1 MNMYVLG
8 LVIYFFIINL
18 FAIFLMKYDKVKAI
32 NNQYRVSEKTL
43 FLIALILGG
52 IGIYIG
58 MYLFRH
64 KTKHVKFTVGIPLI
78 IILNINYRQYLERNI
93 FYQSRSFLFIVL
105 SPENLKRAKISY
117 HFKINLKSLYLCIK
131 LI

>member
-1 MNMYVLG
+1 MNTYILG

-43 FLIALILGG
+43 FLLALILGG

-78 IILNINYRQYLERNI
+78 IILNILTIYYLI
-93 FYQSRSFLFIVL
+93 SHVFIML
-105 SPENLKRAKISY
+105 
-117 HFKINLKSLYLCIK
+117 
-131 LI
+131 

>member
-32 NNQYRVSEKTL
+32 NNQYRVSEKAL

-78 IILNINYRQYLERNI
+78 IILNILTIYYLI
-93 FYQSRSFLFIVL
+93 SHVFIL
-105 SPENLKRAKISY
+105 L
-117 HFKINLKSLYLCIK
+117 
-131 LI
+131 

>member
-78 IILNINYRQYLERNI
+78 IILNILTIYYLI
-93 FYQSRSFLFIVL
+93 SHVFIM
-105 SPENLKRAKISY
+105 I
-117 HFKINLKSLYLCIK
+117 
-131 LI
+131 

>member
-78 IILNINYRQYLERNI
+78 IILNILTIYYL
-93 FYQSRSFLFIVL
+93 FSHVFIML
-105 SPENLKRAKISY
+105 
-117 HFKINLKSLYLCIK
+117 
-131 LI
+131 

>member
-1 MNMYVLG
+1 
-8 LVIYFFIINL
+8 
-18 FAIFLMKYDKVKAI
+18 MKYDKVKAI

-58 MYLFRH
+58 IYLFRH

-78 IILNINYRQYLERNI
+78 IILNILTIYYLI
-93 FYQSRSFLFIVL
+93 SHVFIML
-105 SPENLKRAKISY
+105 
-117 HFKINLKSLYLCIK
+117 
-131 LI
+131 

>member
-8 LVIYFFIINL
+8 LVIYFLIINL

-32 NNQYRVSEKTL
+32 NNQYRISEKTL

-52 IGIYIG
+52 AGIYIG

-78 IILNINYRQYLERNI
+78 IILNILTIYYLI
-93 FYQSRSFLFIVL
+93 SHVFIML
-105 SPENLKRAKISY
+105 
-117 HFKINLKSLYLCIK
+117 
-131 LI
+131 

>member
-1 MNMYVLG
+1 MNMYVLV
-8 LVIYFFIINL
+8 LVIYILIINL

-32 NNQYRVSEKTL
+32 NNQYRISEKTL

-52 IGIYIG
+52 VGIYIG

-78 IILNINYRQYLERNI
+78 IILNILTIYYLI
-93 FYQSRSFLFIVL
+93 SHVFIML
-105 SPENLKRAKISY
+105 
-117 HFKINLKSLYLCIK
+117 
-131 LI
+131 

>member
-52 IGIYIG
+52 AGIYIG

-78 IILNINYRQYLERNI
+78 IILNILTIYYLI
-93 FYQSRSFLFIVL
+93 SHVFIML
-105 SPENLKRAKISY
+105 
-117 HFKINLKSLYLCIK
+117 
-131 LI
+131 

>member
-1 MNMYVLG
+1 MNTYILG

-32 NNQYRVSEKTL
+32 NNQYRVSEKAL

-78 IILNINYRQYLERNI
+78 IILNILTIYYLI
-93 FYQSRSFLFIVL
+93 SHVFIML
-105 SPENLKRAKISY
+105 
-117 HFKINLKSLYLCIK
+117 
-131 LI
+131 

>member
-18 FAIFLMKYDKVKAI
+18 FAIFIMKYDKVKAI

-78 IILNINYRQYLERNI
+78 IILNILTIYYLI
-93 FYQSRSFLFIVL
+93 SHVFIML
-105 SPENLKRAKISY
+105 
-117 HFKINLKSLYLCIK
+117 
-131 LI
+131 

>member
-78 IILNINYRQYLERNI
+78 IILNILTIYYLI
-93 FYQSRSFLFIVL
+93 SHDFIML
-105 SPENLKRAKISY
+105 
-117 HFKINLKSLYLCIK
+117 
-131 LI
+131 

>member
-1 MNMYVLG
+1 MNTYILG

-78 IILNINYRQYLERNI
+78 IILNILTIYYLI
-93 FYQSRSFLFIVL
+93 SHVFIL
-105 SPENLKRAKISY
+105 L
-117 HFKINLKSLYLCIK
+117 
-131 LI
+131 

>member
-8 LVIYFFIINL
+8 LVIYILIINL

-32 NNQYRVSEKTL
+32 NNQYRISEKTI

-52 IGIYIG
+52 VGIYIG

-78 IILNINYRQYLERNI
+78 IILNILTIYYLI
-93 FYQSRSFLFIVL
+93 SHVFIML
-105 SPENLKRAKISY
+105 
-117 HFKINLKSLYLCIK
+117 
-131 LI
+131 

>member
-8 LVIYFFIINL
+8 LVIYILIINL

-32 NNQYRVSEKTL
+32 NNQYRISEKTL

-52 IGIYIG
+52 VGIYIG

-78 IILNINYRQYLERNI
+78 IILNILTIYYLI
-93 FYQSRSFLFIVL
+93 SHVFIML
-105 SPENLKRAKISY
+105 
-117 HFKINLKSLYLCIK
+117 
-131 LI
+131 

>member
-1 MNMYVLG
+1 MNTYILG

-32 NNQYRVSEKTL
+32 NNQYRVNEKTL

-78 IILNINYRQYLERNI
+78 IILNILTIYYLI
-93 FYQSRSFLFIVL
+93 SHVFIWSFYS
-105 SPENLKRAKISY
+105 
-117 HFKINLKSLYLCIK
+117 
-131 LI
+131 

>member
-52 IGIYIG
+52 IGRYIG

-78 IILNINYRQYLERNI
+78 IILNILTIYYLI
-93 FYQSRSFLFIVL
+93 SHVFIML
-105 SPENLKRAKISY
+105 
-117 HFKINLKSLYLCIK
+117 
-131 LI
+131 

>member
-32 NNQYRVSEKTL
+32 NNQYRVNEKTL

-52 IGIYIG
+52 IGIYTG

-78 IILNINYRQYLERNI
+78 IILNILTIYYLI
-93 FYQSRSFLFIVL
+93 SHVFIML
-105 SPENLKRAKISY
+105 
-117 HFKINLKSLYLCIK
+117 
-131 LI
+131 

>member
-1 MNMYVLG
+1 MNMFVLG

-78 IILNINYRQYLERNI
+78 IILNILTIYYLI
-93 FYQSRSFLFIVL
+93 SHVFIML
-105 SPENLKRAKISY
+105 
-117 HFKINLKSLYLCIK
+117 
-131 LI
+131 

>member
-78 IILNINYRQYLERNI
+78 IILNILTIYYLI
-93 FYQSRSFLFIVL
+93 SHVFIML
-105 SPENLKRAKISY
+105 
-117 HFKINLKSLYLCIK
+117 
-131 LI
+131 

>member
-32 NNQYRVSEKTL
+32 NNQFRVSEKTL

-64 KTKHVKFTVGIPLI
+64 KTKHVKFTIGIPLI
-78 IILNINYRQYLERNI
+78 IILNILTIYYLI
-93 FYQSRSFLFIVL
+93 SHVFIML
-105 SPENLKRAKISY
+105 
-117 HFKINLKSLYLCIK
+117 
-131 LI
+131 

>member
-32 NNQYRVSEKTL
+32 NKQYRVSEKTL

-78 IILNINYRQYLERNI
+78 IILNILTIYYLI
-93 FYQSRSFLFIVL
+93 SHVFIML
-105 SPENLKRAKISY
+105 
-117 HFKINLKSLYLCIK
+117 
-131 LI
+131 

>member
-8 LVIYFFIINL
+8 LVIYILIINL

-32 NNQYRVSEKTL
+32 NNQYRINEKTL

-52 IGIYIG
+52 VGIYIG

-78 IILNINYRQYLERNI
+78 IILNILTIYYLI
-93 FYQSRSFLFIVL
+93 SHVFIML
-105 SPENLKRAKISY
+105 
-117 HFKINLKSLYLCIK
+117 
-131 LI
+131 

>member
-1 MNMYVLG
+1 MNMYVLR

-32 NNQYRVSEKTL
+32 NNQYRVNEKTL

-78 IILNINYRQYLERNI
+78 IILNILTIYYLI
-93 FYQSRSFLFIVL
+93 SHVFIML
-105 SPENLKRAKISY
+105 
-117 HFKINLKSLYLCIK
+117 
-131 LI
+131 

>member
-18 FAIFLMKYDKVKAI
+18 FEIFLMKYYKVKAI
-32 NNQYRVSEKTL
+32 NNQYRVNERTL

-78 IILNINYRQYLERNI
+78 IILNILTIYYLI
-93 FYQSRSFLFIVL
+93 SHVFIML
-105 SPENLKRAKISY
+105 
-117 HFKINLKSLYLCIK
+117 
-131 LI
+131 

>member
-1 MNMYVLG
+1 MNTYILG
-8 LVIYFFIINL
+8 LILYFFIVNL

-78 IILNINYRQYLERNI
+78 IILNILTIYYLI
-93 FYQSRSFLFIVL
+93 SHVFIML
-105 SPENLKRAKISY
+105 
-117 HFKINLKSLYLCIK
+117 
-131 LI
+131 

>member
-1 MNMYVLG
+1 MNMHVLG

-78 IILNINYRQYLERNI
+78 IILNILTIYYLI
-93 FYQSRSFLFIVL
+93 SHVFIML
-105 SPENLKRAKISY
+105 
-117 HFKINLKSLYLCIK
+117 
-131 LI
+131 

>member
-32 NNQYRVSEKTL
+32 NNQYRISEKTL

-78 IILNINYRQYLERNI
+78 IILNILTIYYLI
-93 FYQSRSFLFIVL
+93 SHVFIML
-105 SPENLKRAKISY
+105 
-117 HFKINLKSLYLCIK
+117 
-131 LI
+131 

>member
-1 MNMYVLG
+1 MNMYVPG
-8 LVIYFFIINL
+8 LVIYILIINL

-32 NNQYRVSEKTL
+32 NNQYRISEKTL

-52 IGIYIG
+52 AGIYIG

-78 IILNINYRQYLERNI
+78 IILNILTIYYLI
-93 FYQSRSFLFIVL
+93 SHVFIML
-105 SPENLKRAKISY
+105 
-117 HFKINLKSLYLCIK
+117 
-131 LI
+131 

>member
-32 NNQYRVSEKTL
+32 NNQYRLSEKTL

-78 IILNINYRQYLERNI
+78 IILNILTIYYLI
-93 FYQSRSFLFIVL
+93 SHVFIML
-105 SPENLKRAKISY
+105 
-117 HFKINLKSLYLCIK
+117 
-131 LI
+131 

>member
-1 MNMYVLG
+1 MNTYILG

-64 KTKHVKFTVGIPLI
+64 KTKHVKFAVGIPLI
-78 IILNINYRQYLERNI
+78 IILNILTIYYLI
-93 FYQSRSFLFIVL
+93 SHVFIML
-105 SPENLKRAKISY
+105 
-117 HFKINLKSLYLCIK
+117 
-131 LI
+131 

>member
-32 NNQYRVSEKTL
+32 NNQFRVSEKTL

-58 MYLFRH
+58 IYLFRH

-78 IILNINYRQYLERNI
+78 IILNILTIYYLI
-93 FYQSRSFLFIVL
+93 SHVFIML
-105 SPENLKRAKISY
+105 
-117 HFKINLKSLYLCIK
+117 
-131 LI
+131 

>member
-32 NNQYRVSEKTL
+32 NNQYRVNEKTL

-52 IGIYIG
+52 VGIYIG

-78 IILNINYRQYLERNI
+78 IILNILTIYYLI
-93 FYQSRSFLFIVL
+93 SHVFIML
-105 SPENLKRAKISY
+105 
-117 HFKINLKSLYLCIK
+117 
-131 LI
+131 

>member
-1 MNMYVLG
+1 MNMHVLG

-32 NNQYRVSEKTL
+32 NNQYRVNEKTL

-78 IILNINYRQYLERNI
+78 IILNILTIYYLI
-93 FYQSRSFLFIVL
+93 SHVFIML
-105 SPENLKRAKISY
+105 
-117 HFKINLKSLYLCIK
+117 
-131 LI
+131 

>member
-1 MNMYVLG
+1 MNMYLLG

-32 NNQYRVSEKTL
+32 NNQYRISEKTL

-52 IGIYIG
+52 AGIYIG

-78 IILNINYRQYLERNI
+78 IILNILTIYYLI
-93 FYQSRSFLFIVL
+93 SHVFIML
-105 SPENLKRAKISY
+105 
-117 HFKINLKSLYLCIK
+117 
-131 LI
+131 

>member
-1 MNMYVLG
+1 
-8 LVIYFFIINL
+8 
-18 FAIFLMKYDKVKAI
+18 MKYDKVKAI
-32 NNQYRVSEKTL
+32 NNQYRVNEKTL

-78 IILNINYRQYLERNI
+78 IILNILTIYYLI
-93 FYQSRSFLFIVL
+93 SHVFIML
-105 SPENLKRAKISY
+105 
-117 HFKINLKSLYLCIK
+117 
-131 LI
+131 